1 MMNPVMTRIREAK
14 MKMFCMV
21 AAILFS
27 VVPVAAMADD
37 VSDKL
42 DGTWIETRQIRDYP
56 RTVLHFNG
64 RKLRV
69 ENMFDKEISVEYT
82 VTEKKA
88 DGFSISFEY
97 RHKVKRGNGRIVEH
111 REMPEFLFHVE
122 NGRPILSTT
131 AIELDGRGLIILD
144 EYLRKEDFADG
155 FESELRKQLNNRPC
169 PPMTKE

>member
-1 MMNPVMTRIREAK
+1 
-14 MKMFCMV
+14 MV
-21 AAILFS
+21 AAALFS
-27 VVPVAAMADD
+27 IMPVVATADD

-56 RTVLHFNG
+56 RTVLHFSG

-69 ENMFDKEISVEYT
+69 ENMFDKEISVEYR

-88 DGFSISFEY
+88 DEFSISFEY
-97 RHKVKRGNGRIVEH
+97 RHMVKRGNGRIVEH

-122 NGRPILSTT
+122 NGRPILSETV
-131 AIELDGRGLIILD
+131 IELDGRALIIMG
-144 EYLRKEDFADG
+144 EYLRKEDFSDG
-155 FESELRKQLNNRPC
+155 FESEMRKQLNNRPC

>member
-1 MMNPVMTRIREAK
+1 

-144 EYLRKEDFADG
+144 EYLRREDFVDG
-155 FESELRKQLNNRPC
+155 FESELRKQLNNRPA
-169 PPMTKE
+169 PSMMKE

>member
-1 MMNPVMTRIREAK
+1 
-14 MKMFCMV
+14 MKFFIMV
-21 AAILFS
+21 AAVLFS
-27 VVPVAAMADD
+27 MVPVAAMADD

-42 DGTWIETRQIRDYP
+42 DGTWIETRQIKDYP

-88 DGFSISFEY
+88 DEFSISFEY
-97 RHKVKRGNGRIVEH
+97 RHKVKRGNGRIVEY
-111 REMPEFLFHVE
+111 REAPDFLFHVE
-122 NGRPILSTT
+122 NGRPILSTMV
-131 AIELDGRGLIILD
+131 IELDGRGLIIFG
-144 EYLRKEDFADG
+144 EYLRKEDFVDG
-155 FESELRKQLNNRPC
+155 FESELRKKLNNRPA